1 MMTEELVVKLRFDT
15 SGVKRQMADVAKDVN
30 RSLGDATK
38 GAASST
44 TGINDSMVELKGT
57 MEQIKGLQFFDIFI
71 ENFDKIKSSVKGVTK
86 ETQKI
91 GSWAKKAA
99 EEFAG
104 MFDFK
109 NWDIDD
115 PKDFW
120 GSFKVAAKEAAVS
133 TGNAFKAMGGAVT
146 ETFRVIGRALDS
158 TIVKLGVVVTG
169 IVGAIAGI
177 RNALGTAAELKQM
190 NAEAQKIGLSINAY
204 QEWAYVLDQVGVSAD
219 KLSDFVKT
227 LSEEQLA
234 VREGSE
240 DMIRAF
246 NTLGLSADQ
255 VMNMSQDSLLR
266 ETVKRLQNIKN
277 ETERT
282 SLAYQIFGEDAAEL
296 ANVLRL
302 TNDETASLASN
313 MILLGNSISQGLI
326 DKSTR
331 LSSAVSNLRA
341 AWQGLTR
348 TLAELFMPIVT
359 KVVEWLTKAIVVVN
373 LFLKTVFNL
382 DMTPAIS
389 NVGAAVGGIG
399 SYTESV
405 ENATGAVEKLKRVT
419 MGFDELNIVSNPNSA
434 SSGGGAS
441 GGGGTGGGLGGE
453 LNTDESIFTKAQAQ
467 IEEFQEKVRAFM
479 DEWKTE
485 LTIIAGALAA
495 LGVANLLDGLGKAL
509 GLGEKFHG
517 VMQNVKKLAATA
529 ITITLTYSLVNEF
542 MDKFIDGEGFKNYL
556 KGLLVAAIGTGVL
569 YAVWGPAG
577 LAIGLAVT
585 AVASIKSVIDN
596 GGITNIESAVVA
608 LTGLAAAI
616 GAIGTAWSKLGL
628 AKIVGEFGAFFA
640 LLKEGHGIGAVLA
653 ATFPNLSNILTT
665 VGTALSGFA
674 GSIGAIFGLT
684 GTAAVAAGAAVIV
697 AAIAAIVSVIVF
709 LKENWDAVTETVKK
723 FFDNNIAPKL
733 ENIKENFKKMG
744 EALGPVGDAIKK
756 VIDWIVE
763 WVKSVDWLDGIG
775 QAFEVLGGI
784 IFGAVSGV
792 IAGAINSLVGIFDG
806 AVQAISGAVQI
817 LGGLIEAIVKL
828 FSGDLDGARVAC
840 EKILNGIVDLFTG
853 LYNLVVTPV
862 KEFVQGVIDWF
873 VKLWDELVGHSIVP
887 DMIDDIIQCFK
898 EMPEKVFKWVK
909 ELVDGI
915 IKRFTDMWNNVI
927 TGCRTKLG
935 EARTAI
941 MNGWNNIKTYFT
953 TNIAPKFTVAYWQT
967 KFDTMRAAIQQKLG
981 EVRTQVMNSWNNIAS
996 YFNTNIAPK
1005 FTIDYWKNKLDSIRA
1020 AAAAKLGEAK
1030 TACMNGW
1037 NHIVSWF
1044 NSSVSSKFTVS
1055 YWTNK
1060 WNTIKDGA
1068 KSAFNGVIAVVER
1081 AVNGIIQ
1088 KINTLSWKIPDW
1100 VPKYGGQRFGF
1111 NFKTISIPRLAEGG
1125 ITVGSTLANIGE
1137 NGREAVLPLD
1147 RNTQWMDQL
1156 ADRLAAR
1163 MNPQTKV
1170 VLKVNERELGY
1181 ATINAINQNTKQ
1193 TGGLQLQLA

>member
-1 MMTEELVVKLRFDT
+1 MMNEELVVKIRLDT

-38 GAASST
+38 GASGST
-44 TGINDSMVELKGT
+44 KAVNESMVELQGT
-57 MEQIKGLQFFDIFI
+57 MEQIKNLQFG
-71 ENFDKIKSSVKGVTK
+71 ELLSQNFDRIKDSVKGVTK

-146 ETFRVIGRALDS
+146 ETFKVIGKALDS
-158 TIVKLGVVVTG
+158 TIVKLGVVVAG

-266 ETVKRLQNIKN
+266 ETIKRLQNIKN

-419 MGFDELNIVSNPNSA
+419 MGFDELNIVSNPNS
-434 SSGGGAS
+434 SSGGGS
-441 GGGGTGGGLGGE
+441 GATGGGADMGGFGE
-453 LNTDESIFTKAQAQ
+453 FNTDESIFTKAQAQ

-556 KGLLVAAIGTGVL
+556 KGLLVAALGTGVL
-569 YAVWGPAG
+569 YAMWGPAG
-577 LAIGLAVT
+577 LMIGLAVT

-596 GGITNIESAVVA
+596 GGITNIESATVA
-608 LTGLAAAI
+608 FTGLAAAA
-616 GAIGTAWSKLGL
+616 GAVATAIKIVDWSKLT
-628 AKIVGEFGAFFA
+628 A
-640 LLKEGHGIGAVLA
+640 LLAPVGKALAGI
-653 ATFPNLSNILTT
+653 
-665 VGTALSGFA
+665 A
-674 GSIGAIFGLT
+674 GSIGAAFGAT
-684 GTAAVAAGAAVIV
+684 GAGAIAAGAAVIA
-697 AAIAAIVSVIVF
+697 AAIAAIAGVVIY
-709 LKENWDAVTETVKK
+709 LKENWDAVVEA
-723 FFDNNIAPKL
+723 FRNWFADNIAPKL
-733 ENIKENFKKMG
+733 LNIKDSFLAIRDSLVEVGKKIWEAIPQSWRDFLGDIAEAIGDVITKIG
-744 EALGPVGDAIKK
+744 EWLASI
-756 VIDWIVE
+756 
-763 WVKSVDWLDGIG
+763 DWLDAVGE
-775 QAFEVLGGI
+775 AFEFIGGV
-784 IFGAVSGV
+784 IFNAVSGV
-792 IAGAINSLVGIFDG
+792 ILGALNTLVGIFESAAKGIEG
-806 AVQAISGAVQI
+806 AVDIIS
-817 LGGLIEAIVKL
+817 GLIELIIDL
-828 FSGDLDGARVAC
+828 FTGDLDEARKSC
-840 EKILNGIVDLFTG
+840 EKILDGIVKLFTG
-853 LYNLVVTPV
+853 LYGLVVEPV
-862 KEFVQGVIDWF
+862 KNFVQGIIDWF

-887 DMIDDIIQCFK
+887 DMIDDIVTCFK

-927 TGCRTKLG
+927 TGCKNKLA
-935 EARTAI
+935 EARTAV
-941 MNGWNNIKTYFT
+941 MNGWNNIKSYFT
-953 TNIAPKFTVAYWQT
+953 TNIAPKFTLAYWQN

-1030 TACMNGW
+1030 TACINGW

-1068 KSAFNGVIAVVER
+1068 KSAFNGVIAVVEK

-1100 VPKYGGQRFGF
+1100 VPKYGGQKFGF

-1193 TGGLQLQLA
+1193 TGGLQLQLV